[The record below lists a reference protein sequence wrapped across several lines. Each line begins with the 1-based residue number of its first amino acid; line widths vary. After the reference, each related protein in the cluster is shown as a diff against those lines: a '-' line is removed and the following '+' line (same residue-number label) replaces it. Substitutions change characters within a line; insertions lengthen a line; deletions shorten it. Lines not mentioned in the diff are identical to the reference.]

1 MLNSGVVKRLLFFF
15 YIAALSS
22 FSAATVRADDLSDET
37 LSRRALLWVKSNEWH
52 ESTLRRP
59 QLSCAIL
66 ARYKTLFYIECFGLT
81 GPKLLKALASLK
93 GIRGVAR
100 DQRILPAQHSLPN
113 TSFFPKPSTYGDLD
127 EEGVCRLTE
136 TCPDGRAKFWGQER
150 MDADL
155 MFREL
160 NRIQLP
166 TGHTK
171 VAVVDSGFDMA
182 QARSQMNESLLT
194 VAPGWDGAGDPNR
207 DEVGHGTAVAGL
219 IGGKDGVGLAPDAK
233 LTVYRVSEADSNG
246 GATSS
251 SLLMSVMKACDEG
264 NEVINLSWG
273 GDFDENAIFEDEKSN
288 KKFYEDLAAKGCLV
302 VKAAGNSA
310 RRVER
315 KFMDPDDALLR
326 VEATEASGQLA
337 SFSSNGEV
345 SAPGA
350 GVFTLHSA
358 QASATRPES
367 ACGGHKGAFIS
378 GTSFAAPLTAAVATQ
393 TLGVLK
399 KNPAFSKLSGP
410 ERVATLN
417 RVLAAASTEGGLNA
431 LRAIMIADML
441 QMDPASLPAADV
453 ATLRANFQKRAGAFC
468 SSTPASCMSALSCKA
483 SRDCS
488 QSARKHLALCSPAN
502 STVVKDLLKLSER
515 SQSNEFALSLL
526 GHTSAISESE
536 VNRQSRRIWTR
547 MQEQWTAIGKG
558 DPGRGM
564 SFDQALQLLPSITAS
579 RSRVGLASDADAA
592 LSNFLSSSQFK
603 SRLSRDLKAES
614 QTDLERV
621 MPVLHNAY
629 VNLKS
634 ANFLKVLEES
644 LKKNTAIDSY
654 SKELPLE
661 GVTASGRL
669 LNQMI
674 ADPKFAGIKDKL
686 VSMERQLALR
696 ASQTSIDGRPS
707 ETSYF
712 VGLFSRNA
720 DLSQSQ
726 LDQVLKTKEPL
737 DLKKLPLQYLLKH
750 PESIPE
756 DKRADFNL
764 RVLASYRDQLA
775 DPNAKSGVD
784 SGRAAR
790 QAFDNLKVLIKNL
803 PAVEQISL
811 RDRYWKLA
819 TPPGNLKQISAAM
832 PQSGSYFS
840 DYSYQSAS
848 KDPLTPPDRMHAQ
861 SERIAS
867 LMIKDPKQWKEIY
880 AGRTGILHKAIPYLI
895 RKEETKPLVPAV
907 GRTVIDTLLSNTSV
921 EKWDTLSSLA
931 LRMDIEAL
939 SYLLENKDIRAQLK
953 GDSSFVATLEKL
965 RKDIVARESRYSSQ
979 AKALTKSLA
988 DFDKTE

>member
-1 MLNSGVVKRLLFFF
+1 MLNSDVVKRLSFC
-15 YIAALSS
+15 IAALAI
-22 FSAATVRADDLSDET
+22 FSAASAQAEELSTET
-37 LSRRALLWVKSNEWH
+37 LSRRALLWVANNEWH
-52 ESTLRRP
+52 ETTLRRP
-59 QLSCAIL
+59 QLSCATL
-66 ARYKTLFYIECFGLT
+66 ARYKTLLYVECFGLS
-81 GPKLLKALASLK
+81 GPKLLEALASLK

-100 DQRILPAQHSLPN
+100 DQRILPVQHSLP
-113 TSFFPKPSTYGDLD
+113 TTAFFPKPSAYGDLD
-127 EEGVCRLTE
+127 DGGVCRLTE

-166 TGHTK
+166 SGHTK

-182 QARSQMNESLLT
+182 QARSQMNESMLT

-233 LTVYRVSEADSNG
+233 LTVYRVSEANSNG

-273 GDFDENAIFEDEKSN
+273 GDFDENAIFEDEASN

-315 KFMDPDDALLR
+315 KHMDPDDALLR
-326 VEATEASGQLA
+326 VEATEASGKLA

-417 RVLAAASTEGGLNA
+417 RVLAAANTDGGLSA

-441 QMDPASLPAADV
+441 QMTPSSLPAADA
-453 ATLRANFQKRAGAFC
+453 ATLRANFQKRASGFC
-468 SSTPASCMSALSCKA
+468 ASTPPACMNAGSCKA

-488 QSARKHLALCSPAN
+488 QTARKHLALCSPVN
-502 STVVKDLLKLSER
+502 SNVVKDLLKLSER

-536 VNRQSRRIWTR
+536 ANRQSRRIWTR
-547 MQEQWTAIGKG
+547 MHEQWAAIGKG
-558 DPGRGM
+558 DAGRGM

-579 RSRVGLASDADAA
+579 RSRVGMESDPDVA
-592 LSNFLSSSQFK
+592 LGTFLSSSQFK
-603 SRLSRDLKAES
+603 ILLSRDLKADS

-634 ANFLKVLEES
+634 ADFLKVVEES
-644 LKKNTAIDSY
+644 LNKNTAIESY
-654 SKELPLE
+654 SKELPLA

-686 VSMERQLALR
+686 VAMERQLALK
-696 ASQTSIDGRPS
+696 ASQSSIDGRPA
-707 ETSYF
+707 EASYF
-712 VGLFSRNA
+712 DGLFSRNA
-720 DLSQSQ
+720 DLSQAQ
-726 LDQVLKTKEPL
+726 LDQILKTKEPL
-737 DLKKLPLQYLLKH
+737 DLKKLPLQYLLQH
-750 PESIPE
+750 PDAIPE
-756 DKRADFNL
+756 DRRVDFNL
-764 RVLASYRDQLA
+764 RILESHREQLA
-775 DPNAKSGVD
+775 DPKSKSGVD
-784 SGRAAR
+784 NARAAR
-790 QAFDNLKVLIKNL
+790 QAFDNLKALSKNL
-803 PAVEQISL
+803 PEAEQVAL

-819 TPPGNLKQISAAM
+819 DTSENLKQVAAAM
-832 PQSGSYFS
+832 PHSGSYFS

-848 KDPLTPPDRMHAQ
+848 KDLLTPPDRMHAQ
-861 SERIAS
+861 SEKIANIV
-867 LMIKDPKQWKEIY
+867 IKDPKQWKEMY
-880 AGRTGILHKAIPYLI
+880 EGKTGILYKAVPYLI
-895 RKEETKPLVPAV
+895 RKEETKALVPAV
-907 GRTVIDTLLSNTSV
+907 GRTVIDTLLGSTSS
-921 EKWDTLSSLA
+921 EKWDTLKSIELRTDVEA
-931 LRMDIEAL
+931 LR
-939 SYLLENKDIRAQLK
+939 YLLENKDIRAQLK
-953 GDSSFVATLEKL
+953 GDPAFVTSLEKL
-965 RKDIVARESRYSSQ
+965 RKDIVARESRYSSD
-979 AKALTKSLA
+979 AKALTKSLSE
-988 DFDKTE
+988 FDKP

>member
-1 MLNSGVVKRLLFFF
+1 MLNSGVVKRLILC
-15 YIAALSS
+15 IAALAT
-22 FSAATVRADDLSDET
+22 FSAASAQADELSEET
-37 LSRRALLWVKSNEWH
+37 LSRRALLWVKTNEWH
-52 ESTLRRP
+52 ETTLRRP
-59 QLSCAIL
+59 QLSCAVL
-66 ARYKTLFYIECFGLT
+66 ARYKTLLYVECFGLT
-81 GPKLLKALASLK
+81 GPKLLKALASVK

-100 DQRILPAQHSLPN
+100 DQRVMPVQHSLPS
-113 TSFFPKPSTYGDLD
+113 TPFFPKPSAYGDLD
-127 EEGVCRLTE
+127 NGGVCRLTE

-155 MFREL
+155 MFGEL

-166 TGHTK
+166 SGHTK

-182 QARSQMNESLLT
+182 QARSQMNESNLT

-233 LTVYRVSEADSNG
+233 LTVYRVSEANSSG

-273 GDFDENAIFEDEKSN
+273 GDFDENAIFEDEQSN

-310 RRVER
+310 RRVQR
-315 KFMDPDDALLR
+315 KHMDPDDALLR

-358 QASATRPES
+358 QASATRPE
-367 ACGGHKGAFIS
+367 AVCGGHKGAFIS
-378 GTSFAAPLTAAVATQ
+378 GTSFASPLTAAVATQ

-417 RVLAAASTEGGLNA
+417 RVLAAANAEGGLNA
-431 LRAIMIADML
+431 LRAVMIADML
-441 QMDPASLPAADV
+441 RLTPSSLPAADA
-453 ATLRANFQKRAGAFC
+453 ATLRENFKKRASAFC
-468 SSTPASCMSALSCKA
+468 ASTPPVCMNAGNCKA

-488 QSARKHLALCSPAN
+488 QSARKHLALCSPVN
-502 STVVKDLLKLSER
+502 SNVVKDLLKLSER

-526 GHTSAISESE
+526 GHTSAVSASEAS
-536 VNRQSRRIWTR
+536 RQTRRIWSR
-547 MQEQWTAIGKG
+547 MHEQWAAVGKG
-558 DPGRGM
+558 DAGIGM

-579 RSRVGLASDADAA
+579 RSKVGMESDPDIALAS
-592 LSNFLSSSQFK
+592 FLSSSQFK
-603 SRLSRDLKAES
+603 SRLSRDLKADS

-634 ANFLKVLEES
+634 SDFLKVLEES
-644 LKKNTAIDSY
+644 LAKNTAVESY
-654 SKELPLE
+654 SKELPLA

-686 VSMERQLALR
+686 VAMERQLALR
-696 ASQTSIDGRPS
+696 ASQTGINGRPS
-707 ETSYF
+707 EASYF
-712 VGLFSRNA
+712 KGLFSRNA
-720 DLSQSQ
+720 DLSQAE
-726 LDQVLKTKEPL
+726 LDKVLKTNDPL
-737 DLKKLPLQYLLKH
+737 DLKKLPLQYLLKN
-750 PESIPE
+750 PDAIPD

-764 RVLASYRDQLA
+764 RVLESYRRELA
-775 DPNAKSGVD
+775 DPKSKSG
-784 SGRAAR
+784 SEGAAASR
-790 QAFDNLKVLIKNL
+790 QAFDNLKALSKNL
-803 PAVEQISL
+803 PEAEQIAL

-819 TPPGNLKQISAAM
+819 EGSENLKQVADAM
-832 PQSGSYFS
+832 PHTGFFFS
-840 DYSYQSAS
+840 DYSYNSAS
-848 KDPLTPPDRMHAQ
+848 KDPMTPPDKMHAQ
-861 SERIAS
+861 SEKIAN
-867 LMIKDPKQWKEIY
+867 LMIKDPKQWNEMYESK
-880 AGRTGILHKAIPYLI
+880 TGILQKAVPYLI
-895 RKEETKPLVPAV
+895 RKEETKALVPV
-907 GRTVIDTLLSNTSV
+907 VSRTVVDTLLNNTSV
-921 EKWDTLSSLA
+921 EKWDTLKSFE
-931 LRMDIEAL
+931 LRTDIEAL
-939 SYLLENKDIRAQLK
+939 RYLLGSKDFRAQLK
-953 GDSSFVATLEKL
+953 GDPSFLASLEKL
-965 RKDIVARESRYSSQ
+965 RKDMAARESRYSLD
-979 AKALTKSLA
+979 AKALTKSLDEFEKA
-988 DFDKTE
+988 E

>member
-1 MLNSGVVKRLLFFF
+1 MLDSGVVKRLSFF
-15 YIAALSS
+15 IAALAI
-22 FSAATVRADDLSDET
+22 FSAASVRAEELSSET
-37 LSRRALLWVKSNEWH
+37 LSRRALLWVTSNEWH
-52 ESTLRRP
+52 ETTLRRP
-59 QLSCAIL
+59 KLSCATL
-66 ARYKTLFYIECFGLT
+66 ARYKTLLYVECFGLS
-81 GPKLLKALASLK
+81 GPKLLKELASLK

-100 DQRILPAQHSLPN
+100 DQRILPVQHSLPS
-113 TSFFPKPSTYGDLD
+113 TSFFPKPSAYGDLD
-127 EEGVCRLTE
+127 EGGVCRLTE

-194 VAPGWDGAGDPNR
+194 VAPGWDRAGDPNR

-233 LTVYRVSEADSNG
+233 LTVYRVSEANSSG

-273 GDFDENAIFEDEKSN
+273 GDFDENAIFEDEQSN
-288 KKFYEDLAAKGCLV
+288 KQFYDDLAAKGCLV
-302 VKAAGNSA
+302 VKAAGNSS

-315 KFMDPDDALLR
+315 KHMDPDDALLR

-358 QASATRPES
+358 QKSAARPES
-367 ACGGHKGAFIS
+367 VCGGHKGAFIS

-399 KNPAFSKLSGP
+399 KNPAFNKLSGP

-417 RVLAAASTEGGLNA
+417 RVLAAANADGGLNA
-431 LRAIMIADML
+431 LRAVMIADML
-441 QMDPASLPAADV
+441 QMTPSSLPAADA
-453 ATLRANFQKRAGAFC
+453 ATLRANFQKRAGTFC
-468 SSTPASCMSALSCKA
+468 ASTPPACMNAGSCKA

-488 QSARKHLALCSPAN
+488 LNARKHLALCSPVNN
-502 STVVKDLLKLSER
+502 SVVRDLLKLSER

-526 GHTSAISESE
+526 GLTSVISASDA
-536 VNRQSRRIWTR
+536 NRQSRRIWTR

-558 DPGRGM
+558 DAGRGM
-564 SFDQALQLLPSITAS
+564 SFDQALQLLPSITSS
-579 RSRVGLASDADAA
+579 RSRVGLDSDPEVA
-592 LSNFLSSSQFK
+592 LGSFLSSSQFK
-603 SRLSRDLKAES
+603 SRLSRDLKADS

-629 VNLKS
+629 VNLNS
-634 ANFLKVLEES
+634 SDFLKVLQES
-644 LKKNTAIDSY
+644 LDKNTAIESY
-654 SKELPLE
+654 SKELPLA

-686 VSMERQLALR
+686 ISMERQLALR
-696 ASQTSIDGRPS
+696 TSQISIDGRPS
-707 ETSYF
+707 EASYF
-712 VGLFSRNA
+712 DGIFSRNA
-720 DLSQSQ
+720 DLSQAQ
-726 LDQVLKTKEPL
+726 LDLVLKTKEPL

-750 PESIPE
+750 PDAIPE

-764 RVLASYRDQLA
+764 RILESYREQLA
-775 DPNAKSGVD
+775 DPKSKTGYD
-784 SGRAAR
+784 SQLAAR
-790 QAFDNLKVLIKNL
+790 QAFDNLKALSKNL
-803 PAVEQISL
+803 PEAEQIAL

-819 TPPGNLKQISAAM
+819 DASENLKQISAAM
-832 PQSGSYFS
+832 PHSGFYFS

-861 SERIAS
+861 SEKIAN
-867 LMIKDPKQWKEIY
+867 LIVKDPKQWNQMYENK
-880 AGRTGILHKAIPYLI
+880 TGILHKAVPYLI
-895 RKEETKPLVPAV
+895 RKEETKALVPAV
-907 GRTVIDTLLSNTSV
+907 GRSVIDTLLSNTSV
-921 EKWDTLSSLA
+921 EKWDTLKSLE
-931 LRMDIEAL
+931 LRTDIEAL
-939 SYLLENKDIRAQLK
+939 RYLLGNKDIRAQLK
-953 GDSSFVATLEKL
+953 GDPSFVAGLEKL
-965 RKDIVARESRYSSQ
+965 RKDMTARESRYSSD
-979 AKALTKSLA
+979 AKYLTKALTE
-988 DFDKTE
+988 FDQAQ